1 MEWEKDIETLKRQ
14 RAFHIK
20 IIVRLQFAPFSHRD
34 GLLMLIVANTNVADF
49 LKSMNLSVISVL

>member
-14 RAFHIK
+14 RAFRIK
-20 IIVRLQFAPFSHRD
+20 IIVRLQFAPFSHGD

-49 LKSMNLSVISVL
+49 LRSTNLSVISVL